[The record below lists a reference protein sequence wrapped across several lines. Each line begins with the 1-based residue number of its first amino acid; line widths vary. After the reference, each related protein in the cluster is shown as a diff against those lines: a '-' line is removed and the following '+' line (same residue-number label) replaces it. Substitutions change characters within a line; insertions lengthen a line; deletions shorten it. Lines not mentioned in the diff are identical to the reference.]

1 VTAGP
6 GGGIT
11 VASRGHL
18 RAAHADREQVID
30 TLKAAFVQGR
40 LAKDEFDM
48 RLGQT
53 FAARTYADLAAVT
66 ADIPAELAGAGPAGA
81 GPAGAGPAG
90 AGPGGAGRAA
100 VQPLREPVRALTQA
114 EKAAAWGMYGIVL
127 TVMLTIAVV
136 PGQATIRA
144 IVVTAAVIYFA
155 WLLGGLLIVA
165 SRHGSRRPQA
175 RGGASLPPRG

>member
-6 GGGIT
+6 GGVT
-11 VASRGHL
+11 TAASRGYL

-40 LAKDEFDM
+40 LAKDEFDT

-66 ADIPAELAGAGPAGA
+66 GDIPAGPAGA

-90 AGPGGAGRAA
+90 AGRAA
-100 VQPLREPVRALTQA
+100 VQPPCDPARALTRA
-114 EKAAAWGMYGIVL
+114 EKAAAWGMYGIVV
-127 TVMLTIAVV
+127 TVMLTIAVI
-136 PGQATIRA
+136 PGPTTIEP
-144 IVVTAAVIYFA
+144 IVATAAVIYSV
-155 WLLGGLLIVA
+155 WLLGGLLMVA
-165 SRHGSRRPQA
+165 SRHGWPRPQA
-175 RGGASLPPRG
+175 RGGASLPPRS

>member
-6 GGGIT
+6 GGGT
-11 VASRGHL
+11 TAASRGHL

-40 LAKDEFDM
+40 LAKDEFDT

-66 ADIPAELAGAGPAGA
+66 ADIPAGPAGA
-81 GPAGAGPAG
+81 G
-90 AGPGGAGRAA
+90 RAA
-100 VQPLREPVRALTQA
+100 AQPPREPVRALTQA

-127 TVMLTIAVV
+127 TVMLTTAVV
-136 PGQATIRA
+136 PGQTTIGE
-144 IVVTAAVIYFA
+144 IVVTAAVIYFV

-165 SRHGSRRPQA
+165 SRHGRPRPQA
-175 RGGASLPPRG
+175 REGASLPPRG